1 MPTGAVAM
9 GRPRGFWSPGTC
21 HLLKAGVGRN
31 LRGLFSLPV
40 PCVCEKPG
48 VWDWQWG
55 LMRLLKRVHHQA
67 RGEAV
72 RGRMEGAPRCLWGGE
87 CPGEARVCPRG
98 DAALE
103 LEPRGSGALSTSSGS
118 LDWPGRLLHRPA
130 LTAQSPNT
138 RPSGVASWDSPAAV
152 PERRV

>member
-1 MPTGAVAM
+1 M
-9 GRPRGFWSPGTC
+9 GPNETSQESASPGEGRGS
-21 HLLKAGVGRN
+21 AGKDG
-31 LRGLFSLPV
+31 GGSPV
-40 PCVCEKPG
+40 P
-48 VWDWQWG
+48 
-55 LMRLLKRVHHQA
+55 M
-67 RGEAV
+67 
-72 RGRMEGAPRCLWGGE
+72 GGE

-103 LEPRGSGALSTSSGS
+103 LEPHGSGALSTSSGS